1 MRLLIDNQLPVA
13 LARRLSEL
21 RHDAQHVVQVGLD
34 EAADVDVWRRATADR
49 RVVVSKDED
58 FVYLANRPGDQG
70 RVIWV
75 RLGNCRRAALV
86 SAFERALP
94 AIEEALASGQRIVE
108 LI

>member
-13 LARRLSEL
+13 LSRRLSEL
-21 RHDAQHVVQVGLD
+21 GHDVQHVVQVGLD
-34 EAADVDVWRRATADR
+34 EAADADVWRHAITDR

-70 RVIWV
+70 RLIWV
-75 RLGNCRRAALV
+75 RLGNCRRAALLK
-86 SAFERALP
+86 AFEHALQ
-94 AIEEALASGQRIVE
+94 AIEEALGSGQRIVE